1 MEVFTQFPT
10 LSALKPLQPSLR
22 GVLFDMDGTLLQT
35 EELHAEVLKEMAI
48 DYKISPPFP
57 PQELQ
62 ERLKG
67 MADAQVW
74 KMAQE
79 WRGFPTH
86 LGVEE
91 FIHDKNNR
99 LIKLIP
105 KVQLSSWCSDWIISF
120 LKEAKKDE
128 LLLAI
133 VTSSERIITDQ
144 LVKQANLKK
153 YFDLIIT
160 LQDVDFPKPNPG
172 PYLKAMQQLNL
183 GPRDTV
189 IFEDSNTGLTAAKAT
204 GARVIEAKWWG

>member
-35 EELHAEVLKEMAI
+35 EELHADVLREMAI

-74 KMAQE
+74 KMAQD
-79 WRGFPTH
+79 WKGFPSQ
-86 LGVEE
+86 LSVED

-99 LIKLIP
+99 LIQLIP
-105 KVQLSSWCSDWIISF
+105 KVPLSSWCSEKMIHF
-120 LKEAKKDE
+120 LKEAKKEDI
-128 LLLAI
+128 LLAI
-133 VTSSERIITDQ
+133 VTSSERVITDQ
-144 LVKQANLKK
+144 LIKHGDLKK

-160 LQDVDFPKPNPG
+160 LQDVVLPKPNPG
-172 PYLKAMQQLNL
+172 PYLKAMQLLNL
-183 GPRDTV
+183 GPRDTL
-189 IFEDSNTGLTAAKAT
+189 IFEDSITGMTAAKAT
-204 GARVIEAKWWG
+204 GARVIEAKWWD